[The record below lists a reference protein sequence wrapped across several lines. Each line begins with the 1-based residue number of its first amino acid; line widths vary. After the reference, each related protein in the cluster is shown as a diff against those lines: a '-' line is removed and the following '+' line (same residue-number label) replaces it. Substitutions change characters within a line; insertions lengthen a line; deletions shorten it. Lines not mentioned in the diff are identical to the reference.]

1 MSDAAAPR
9 SLLSFEFV
17 GLCSV
22 SFLAFCNVTVF
33 YDLFGYLSTLGIPAE
48 LRGLVI
54 GGYSLTAMALYL
66 LASPLL
72 TFGNAPRTMFLGL
85 AVLVASGLSY
95 LHVHS
100 FWGLLSLRM
109 LNGAGQFCVGAGAM
123 ALLVA
128 VIPHERSGQA
138 FGIYS
143 VAILVA
149 YACVPAVMDALAPL
163 VRTPPHGYAAATLS
177 LLPAAWIV
185 WRIRRRHRGEL
196 RSAPAR
202 ARRPTWSEIRVD
214 AARLPVL
221 LLVLLNVGY
230 FANWSS
236 VFFLFKG
243 FAEQQ
248 GIGNVGAFFSVQI
261 GLMIAIRLGAGRLF
275 DTVDKAW
282 LVGASFAIIAA
293 GHLALDR
300 LPGVWAV
307 PFLGALFGIGLGA
320 GYPSLSG
327 LMFEISP
334 PRFRALG
341 ANLMLFAVQAGFF
354 LGPVVGGALVARHG
368 YHGYFTASTAMALAA
383 AVVSLVLARQ
393 RRATAPRRE
402 ARPGA
407 AGDPPG
413 RS

>member
-1 MSDAAAPR
+1 
-9 SLLSFEFV
+9 
-17 GLCSV
+17 
-22 SFLAFCNVTVF
+22 
-33 YDLFGYLSTLGIPAE
+33 
-48 LRGLVI
+48 
-54 GGYSLTAMALYL
+54 
-66 LASPLL
+66 
-72 TFGNAPRTMFLGL
+72 
-85 AVLVASGLSY
+85 
-95 LHVHS
+95 
-100 FWGLLSLRM
+100 M

-149 YACVPAVMDALAPL
+149 YAFVPAVMDALAPL

-202 ARRPTWSEIRVD
+202 ARRPTWNEIRVD

-243 FAEQQ
+243 FAERQ

-282 LVGASFAIIAA
+282 LVGASFATIAA

-383 AVVSLVLARQ
+383 AVVSMVLARQ
-393 RRATAPRRE
+393 RRAPRRE

-407 AGDPPG
+407 AGHPPG

>member
-1 MSDAAAPR
+1 MSDLATAPR
-9 SLLSFEFV
+9 RLLSFEFV

-33 YDLFGYLSTLGIPAE
+33 YDLFGYLASLGIPAE

-54 GGYSLTAMALYL
+54 GSYSLTAMALYL
-66 LASPLL
+66 VASPLL
-72 TFGNAPRTMFLGL
+72 TFANAPRTMFLGI
-85 AVLVASGLSY
+85 AVLAASGIAY

-128 VIPHERSGQA
+128 VIPPERSGQA

-149 YACVPAVMDALAPL
+149 YALVPAVMDAFAPL
-163 VRTPPHGYAAATLS
+163 VRSPPQGYAAATLS

-185 WRIRRRHRGEL
+185 WRIRHRLGGDPG
-196 RSAPAR
+196 SPPAR
-202 ARRPTWSEIRVD
+202 ARRPGWTEIRAD
-214 AARLPVL
+214 LARPVVAL
-221 LLVLLNVGY
+221 LLLLNVVY

-243 FAEQQ
+243 FAERE
-248 GIGNVGAFFSVQI
+248 GIANVGAFFTVQM
-261 GLMIAIRLGAGRLF
+261 GFMIAIRLGAGRLF
-275 DTVDKAW
+275 DALDKAW
-282 LVGASFAIIAA
+282 LVGASFAAIAV

-320 GYPSLSG
+320 GYPSLNG

-334 PRFRALG
+334 PRSRALA

-354 LGPVVGGALVARHG
+354 LGPVLGGALVARRG
-368 YHGYFTASTAMALAA
+368 YHGYFTASVAMALAA
-383 AVVSLVLARQ
+383 VAASPALAQ
-393 RRATAPRRE
+393 RPRRRLD
-402 ARPGA
+402 A
-407 AGDPPG
+407 
-413 RS
+413 